1 MNIIVKHIIGGVIF
15 LAVSVGAAF
24 GAFKYGEYVG
34 NERATEELNRFKGIL
49 SKTEETKSFLISLLS
64 HLIIN
69 TKAPPIKAINK

>member
-34 NERATEELNRFKGIL
+34 NERATEELQPSMF
-49 SKTEETKSFLISLLS
+49 SEV
-64 HLIIN
+64 
-69 TKAPPIKAINK
+69 